1 MVFISNTLCEMGHN
15 FSTIRSGP
23 SMNINWMNAFQF
35 IESGQIE
42 QALFEL
48 SKERKNWLIRDDLL
62 IRASRHYE
70 GAMLAFIRLAT
81 TSFKNG
87 SKVQVFYFFLIVK
100 KI

>member
-1 MVFISNTLCEMGHN
+1 MGHN

-23 SMNINWMNAFQF
+23 GMNLNWTNGFKL
-35 IESGQIE
+35 IENGQIE
-42 QALFEL
+42 QALSEL
-48 SKERKNWLIRDDLL
+48 SKERKNWLSRDDLL

-87 SKVQVFYFFLIVK
+87 SSVS
-100 KI
+100 

>member
-1 MVFISNTLCEMGHN
+1 MGHN

-23 SMNINWMNAFQF
+23 SLNINWTNAFQY
-35 IESGQIE
+35 IENGKIE
-42 QALFEL
+42 EALIEL
-48 SKERKNWLIRDDLL
+48 SKERKNWLNRDDLL

-87 SKVQVFYFFLIVK
+87 SSVK
-100 KI
+100 KPFFQYL